1 MITGRFLPFFLT
13 TFISSNRRLRCMEYE
28 KIRRYA
34 DLAHIGRSDQM
45 LTTDFGRLRG
55 AVPRQ
60 GMKLRPLRPLYPRK
74 INNT

>member
-1 MITGRFLPFFLT
+1 MLSFFSQRLYPF
-13 TFISSNRRLRCMEYE
+13 NRRLRCMEYE

-74 INNT
+74 INNM

>member
-1 MITGRFLPFFLT
+1 
-13 TFISSNRRLRCMEYE
+13 MEYE